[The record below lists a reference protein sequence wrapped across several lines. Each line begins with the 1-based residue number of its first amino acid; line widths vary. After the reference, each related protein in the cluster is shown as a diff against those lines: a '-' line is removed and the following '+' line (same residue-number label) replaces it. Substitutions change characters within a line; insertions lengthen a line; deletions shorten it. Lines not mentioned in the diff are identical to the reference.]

1 MKQRYYKQV
10 NKKSNGYID
19 SDAINRYHI
28 VRNFNTEQC
37 KQKLN
42 SVYGVMMNN
51 AKK

>member
-1 MKQRYYKQV
+1 MKQKFYKQV

-19 SDAINRYHI
+19 TDSINRHQI
-28 VRNFNTEQC
+28 VRTFNTEQC

>member
-1 MKQRYYKQV
+1 MKQRNYEQV
-10 NKKSNGYID
+10 NKSNVYID
-19 SDAINRYHI
+19 TDSINRYQI

-51 AKK
+51 AKR

>member
-1 MKQRYYKQV
+1 MNYNQV

-19 SDAINRYHI
+19 TDSINRHKI
-28 VRNFNTEQC
+28 VRTINTEQC

-51 AKK
+51 AKR

>member
-10 NKKSNGYID
+10 YKKSNGYID
-19 SDAINRYHI
+19 SDAINRYQI
-28 VRNFNTEQC
+28 ARNFNTEQC

-51 AKK
+51 AKR

>member
-10 NKKSNGYID
+10 NKKSNGYK
-19 SDAINRYHI
+19 I

-42 SVYGVMMNN
+42 SVYGVIMNN
-51 AKK
+51 AKR